1 MSVFIAHFYGGV
13 KLGKCHFEITSMLTT
28 AALSAYQYRVTR
40 RKVPLTRAFSQESLA
55 SITSGGSDNASG
67 VEDNEHQ
74 ETKELTSQDEHFSSA
89 TETIS
94 DNQEG

>member
-1 MSVFIAHFYGGV
+1 
-13 KLGKCHFEITSMLTT
+13 MLTT

-40 RKVPLTRAFSQESLA
+40 RKVPLNRSFSQESLA

-74 ETKELTSQDEHFSSA
+74 ENEEPTSQDEHFSSA